1 VSAFWQANL
10 RALAARPDPWSQ
22 ALVRELGDRG
32 PAPDLGL
39 RSRDGRVLPGLAH
52 EGRPRSLVSTF
63 DAAKEAQ
70 RWAEGIGGAV
80 AVFGA
85 AGRDA
90 LGALRSAGVT
100 ISFWVEPRPEV
111 WRSLLTWED
120 WSDVADAA
128 DWIPVCGTPADWEAA
143 LTGRY
148 HPLWDGAFRTLE
160 WRSATA
166 GAGEPWNAYRQ
177 AAVRA
182 LAAVAGDASTQARF
196 GERWYRNS
204 LANLRRL
211 AAGRVEACP
220 GARVVVAGAG
230 PGLDDALANADNQRW
245 LDRRPATGDKLF
257 ATDTAL
263 PALSARG
270 VVPDLVL
277 CLDGQLPT
285 YHHFVKPRPA
295 GVPLVADLS
304 SIPLLG
310 RLGMPVVRYLSGH
323 PFGIVVRRFFP
334 ELPGLDGSL
343 GNVSGLALRTAQA
356 LGARTVDAWGAD
368 FCYRDGQAYAHG
380 TYVYDL
386 AARHATRLEPM
397 ESRLGASCYAA
408 AGLERTRDS
417 RGRALDTTPLLRDYR
432 RRWVAP
438 APAPARV
445 SLAHGA
451 AGARWG
457 AFADHW
463 RARLASLP
471 LPQGSMHAFLLSQ
484 PGDTREDWLALWP
497 LALALHRQGVAAPEA
512 ARAARD
518 RAAALLDEQSL
529 LTSGG
534 DRRIMGTEEGNRA
547 L

>member
-1 VSAFWQANL
+1 MSGCWQTNL
-10 RALAARPDPWSQ
+10 RALGARPDPWSR
-22 ALVRELGDRG
+22 ALVKELADRG

-39 RSRDGRVLPGLAH
+39 RSRDGRILPGWMH
-52 EGRPRSLVSTF
+52 EGRARSLVSTF

-70 RWAEGIGGAV
+70 RWAEGAEGAV

-90 LGALRSAGVT
+90 LGALRSAGAT
-100 ISFWVEPRPEV
+100 LSFWVEPRQEV

-120 WSDVADAA
+120 WSAEAA
-128 DWIPVCGTPADWEAA
+128 SDDWLPVCGGLSDWEAA

-148 HPLWDGAFRTLE
+148 HPLWDGAFRALE

-166 GAGEPWNAYRQ
+166 GAEEPWNAYR
-177 AAVRA
+177 AATVRA

-196 GERWYRNS
+196 GERWYRNT

-211 AAGRVEACP
+211 PAGRIEACP

-230 PGLDDALANADNQRW
+230 PGLDDALDDGENQRW
-245 LDRRPATGDKLF
+245 LERRPASGDKLF

-285 YHHFVKPRPA
+285 YYHFVRPRPS
-295 GVPLVADLS
+295 GVPLVADLAS
-304 SIPLLG
+304 LPLLG

-323 PFGIVVRRFFP
+323 PFGAVVRRFFP
-334 ELPGLDGSL
+334 EVPNLDGSL

-356 LGARTVDAWGAD
+356 LGAGTVDAWGAD

-380 TYVYDL
+380 TYLYDV
-386 AARHATRLEPM
+386 AARYANRLTPM
-397 ESRLGASCYAA
+397 ESRLSASCYAA
-408 AGLERTRDS
+408 AGLERTRDAQ
-417 RGRALDTTPLLRDYR
+417 GRALDTTPLLRDYR
-432 RRWVAP
+432 RRWFAP
-438 APAPARV
+438 AAAAARV
-445 SLAHGA
+445 DLAHGA
-451 AGARWG
+451 VGGRWA
-457 AFADHW
+457 AFTEHW
-463 RARLASLP
+463 RRRLDSLP
-471 LPQGSMHAFLLSQ
+471 LPRGSMHAFLLTLPSE
-484 PGDTREDWLALWP
+484 TREDWLALWP
-497 LALALHRQGVAAPEA
+497 LALALHRQGVPAPEVP
-512 ARAARD
+512 RAVKD
-518 RAAALLDEQSL
+518 RAASLLEEQSL

-534 DRRIMGTEEGNRA
+534 GRRIMGTEEGNRA